1 MKKGDFEM
9 KVKID
14 KTIVE
19 FTPEGEEE
27 TKQVSDL
34 WNLLVDCAKFN
45 RKLVPIG
52 EFIPKI
58 HSTAKFHIE
67 D

>member
-1 MKKGDFEM
+1 MKL
-9 KVKID
+9 KID
-14 KTIVE
+14 QTIVE

-52 EFIPKI
+52 EFTPKVN
-58 HSTAKFHIE
+58 SAARFNIE